1 MTITIERTEPTIQ
14 IIDLPAM
21 GRAARLASRQ
31 LALLSSAAKRRGAGD
46 DCRRTGGPGGIRHG
60 AERTGHCRRPRQ
72 RPE

>member
-31 LALLSSAAKRRGAGD
+31 LALLSSAAKNAALVTIAD
-46 DCRRTGGPGGIRHG
+46 ELEAQ
-60 AERTGHCRRPRQ
+60 AEYVMAQNAQDIADARQ